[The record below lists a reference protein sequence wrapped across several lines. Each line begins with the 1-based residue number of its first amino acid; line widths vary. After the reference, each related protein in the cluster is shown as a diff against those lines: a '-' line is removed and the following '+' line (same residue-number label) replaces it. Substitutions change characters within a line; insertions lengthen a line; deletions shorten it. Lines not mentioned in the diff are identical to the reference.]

1 MARYRGPV
9 GKVSRRLGIGIS
21 EKGQRIL
28 NKRAFPPGH
37 PDLAGTD
44 WEKTGHPCLVPGS
57 MLAGAALVV
66 AAILAVRGW

>member
-37 PDLAGTD
+37 SELPEPIHRERDGLGKVR
-44 WEKTGHPCLVPGS
+44 E
-57 MLAGAALVV
+57 VV
-66 AAILAVRGW
+66 VTES

>member
-28 NKRAFPPGH
+28 NKRAFPPGQH
-37 PDLAGTD
+37 GPSARRRQKSEYGLQLQ
-44 WEKTGHPCLVPGS
+44 EKQKK
-57 MLAGAALVV
+57 
-66 AAILAVRGW
+66 